1 MYSQPKLIQRKS
13 AQSPGEASTL
23 EDNIQRVI
31 HQIHSLSGGN
41 EGARSFSSTGEGSGL
56 NAYLSSLGNL
66 YMVFQPLLRGRFI
79 DDLPRTLVCLLSG
92 RQDCGLEAELT
103 KTVSLDLVKPLLAF
117 ASSLRSQSCTPL
129 NTQGGSDHLVRA
141 NLRMEES
148 TTAVLDGLQSSLTN
162 IMSSFPLSGNLMSAV
177 SGLVDGTVTY
187 VLEFMAT
194 LLQVPLDYV
203 KIALQFG
210 IRVPSLDETE
220 ACEQGKTLFFTS
232 ITVIPT
238 EL

>member
-1 MYSQPKLIQRKS
+1 
-13 AQSPGEASTL
+13 
-23 EDNIQRVI
+23 
-31 HQIHSLSGGN
+31 
-41 EGARSFSSTGEGSGL
+41 
-56 NAYLSSLGNL
+56 
-66 YMVFQPLLRGRFI
+66 
-79 DDLPRTLVCLLSG
+79 
-92 RQDCGLEAELT
+92 
-103 KTVSLDLVKPLLAF
+103 
-117 ASSLRSQSCTPL
+117 
-129 NTQGGSDHLVRA
+129 
-141 NLRMEES
+141 
-148 TTAVLDGLQSSLTN
+148 
-162 IMSSFPLSGNLMSAV
+162 MSAV